1 MEEEKDLDNEVVPE
15 IEAARKAVHIRLVTS
30 SLKEALSHGMAG
42 GELGEMV
49 TSCIVT
55 HDLESAITTAE
66 RIGVEVSL
74 TVVRFR
80 ISPFIGYFSSMIGAL
95 LSAG

>member
-1 MEEEKDLDNEVVPE
+1 MEEEKELDTEVAPE
-15 IEAARKAVHIRLVTS
+15 VEAARKSVHIRLVTT

-55 HDLESAITTAE
+55 HDLDLAITTAE
-66 RIGVEVSL
+66 RIGVEVCCVLFILCLIRDERL
-74 TVVRFR
+74 TWRYT
-80 ISPFIGYFSSMIGAL
+80 G
-95 LSAG
+95 